1 VTNVDPP
8 ALHIERIKVSFGDL
22 SVLTDL
28 SLSVPAH
35 SITAV
40 LGSSGSGKTTLL
52 RVVAGFERC
61 LAGRISLAGQ
71 VIESTERHV
80 PPERR
85 RLGYVP
91 QDGALFP
98 HLTVAGNIGYGLSRA
113 ARRSGRIDELLEL
126 VGLSGL
132 RRRYP
137 HQLSG
142 GQQQRVALA
151 RALALSPSVVLLDE
165 PFAALDAA
173 LRSSVREDVIA
184 VLRGSGTSVVL
195 VTHDQ
200 QEALSLADQV
210 AVLRGGR
217 IAQAGSPR
225 DLYAHP
231 VDPAM
236 AAFLGEANQ
245 VQGEM
250 EDGMAVTPLGRLRT
264 PGVTSGAVIVVVRPE
279 DITLTPGHTESGL
292 HGEVVAL
299 SFHGHDSMIT
309 VAVRL
314 GEDGAHLRVRVQGT
328 TDVRPGDP
336 VTITASGTVPAW
348 PKHDR
353 RPANGEGPLAGRQPG
368 SSAPTGSYPTETA
381 LHTI

>member
-1 VTNVDPP
+1 MDPL
-8 ALHIERIKVSFGDL
+8 ALHIERLEVSFGDVP
-22 SVLTDL
+22 VLTDL
-28 SLSVPAH
+28 SLSVLAH

-61 LAGRISLAGQ
+61 RAGRISLAGQ
-71 VIESTERHV
+71 VIESPDRHV

-98 HLTVAGNIGYGLSRA
+98 HLSVAGNVGYGLSRTD
-113 ARRSGRIDELLEL
+113 RHSGRIDELLDL

-132 RRRYP
+132 GRRYP

-151 RALALSPSVVLLDE
+151 RALALNPSVVLLDE

-184 VLRGSGTSVVL
+184 VLTEAGTSVVL

-210 AVLRGGR
+210 AVLRDGR

-245 VQGEM
+245 LDGEM
-250 EDGMAVTPLGRLRT
+250 VDGMAITPLGRLRT
-264 PGVTSGAVIVVVRPE
+264 TRVASRLVTVVVRPE
-279 DITLTPGHTESGL
+279 DITLTPGHVESGL
-292 HGEVVAL
+292 HGEVI
-299 SFHGHDSMIT
+299 SQSYQGHDSMIT
-309 VAVRL
+309 VASHIGNEGV
-314 GEDGAHLRVRVQGT
+314 HIRVRVQGT
-328 TDVRPGDP
+328 TDVRSGDP
-336 VTITASGTVPAW
+336 VTLTACGIMPAW
-348 PKHDR
+348 PRRD
-353 RPANGEGPLAGRQPG
+353 RPATDEGPPG
-368 SSAPTGSYPTETA
+368 MAAMDLSPIASATPP
-381 LHTI
+381 

>member
-8 ALHIERIKVSFGDL
+8 ALHIEGLEVSFGSVD
-22 SVLTDL
+22 VLTDV

-52 RVVAGFERC
+52 RVVAGFQRC

-71 VIESTERHV
+71 VIESPDRHV
-80 PPERR
+80 PPEKR

-98 HLTVAGNIGYGLSRA
+98 HLSVAGNVGYGLSRA
-113 ARRSGRIDELLEL
+113 DRRSSRIAELLEL

-132 RRRYP
+132 ERRYP

-151 RALALSPSVVLLDE
+151 RALALNPSVVLLDE
-165 PFAALDAA
+165 PFASLDAA
-173 LRSSVREDVIA
+173 LRSSVREDVMA
-184 VLRGSGTSVVL
+184 VLRESGTSVVL

-210 AVLRGGR
+210 AVLREGR
-217 IAQAGSPR
+217 IVQAGSPR

-245 VQGEM
+245 LHGEM
-250 EDGMAVTPLGRLRT
+250 VDGMVITPLGRLRT
-264 PGVTSGAVIVVVRPE
+264 TGVAIGPVIVVVRPE
-279 DITLTPGHTESGL
+279 DITLTPGHAASGL
-292 HGEVVAL
+292 PGQVVAQ
-299 SFHGHDSMIT
+299 SYQGHDSMIT
-309 VAVRL
+309 VVSRIAQEDVRI
-314 GEDGAHLRVRVQGT
+314 RVRVQGI
-328 TDVRPGDP
+328 TDVRSGDP
-336 VTITASGTVPAW
+336 VTLTASGTMPAW
-348 PKHDR
+348 PEPDR
-353 RPANGEGPLAGRQPG
+353 PSGALAA
-368 SSAPTGSYPTETA
+368 SSG
-381 LHTI
+381 